1 MNHASITIYHNP
13 RCSKSRETLK
23 LIVAAGYE
31 PQVIEYLQTP
41 LDAPSLRKL
50 VKRMNVSVRELLRPG
65 EDAYKTLGLGGE
77 NITNETIYDAIVD
90 YPILM
95 NRPIV
100 VTEKGACICR
110 PPERVNELLP

>member
-1 MNHASITIYHNP
+1 MFLW
-13 RCSKSRETLK
+13 TLVACMSGPTSQT
-23 LIVAAGYE
+23 LIDELRVVAVVAE
-31 PQVIEYLQTP
+31 PPE
-41 LDAPSLRKL
+41 
-50 VKRMNVSVRELLRPG
+50 LRPG